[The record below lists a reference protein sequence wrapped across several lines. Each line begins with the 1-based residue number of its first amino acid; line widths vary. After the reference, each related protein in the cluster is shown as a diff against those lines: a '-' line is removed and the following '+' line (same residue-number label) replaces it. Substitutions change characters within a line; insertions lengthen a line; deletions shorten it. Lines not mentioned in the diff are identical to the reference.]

1 MAELADAYGSEPYGQ
16 PWGFNSPSP
25 HQFIMKKNIM
35 YFAIISLIAALGLT
49 GCAGQSAYFRP
60 DPSLTRGARSIDG
73 TQYLPLAKICDFYG
87 IEYKTDSIIN
97 TAKLTK
103 GSGRIVLRSGS
114 QTVLVNGAQKKMDH
128 PAVSAGGDIFVPVS
142 FVKNNFGV
150 FSLAAVSPGRNESVK
165 RYEEAAPTINERPKI
180 YEIKTI
186 VLDPGHGGKDLGA
199 TGRRLRLKEK
209 HLALSVAKDIK
220 SILESR
226 GIRVILTRKDDTFIS
241 LQRRADIANRAKAD
255 LFVSVH
261 INASRSRSLYG
272 FECYHL
278 SEATDDNARALEAFE
293 DSTLRIGA
301 DADVEHS
308 RQLDKTLWDLALTEN
323 RIESSELA
331 SYICDSVESSGAS
344 YTRGVRSAKFYVLKH
359 THIPA
364 VLIEVGYLSNKAEE
378 AKINDPKFMDK
389 MAESLANG
397 ILKYKSEYERT
408 GGFTRR

>member
-1 MAELADAYGSEPYGQ
+1 
-16 PWGFNSPSP
+16 
-25 HQFIMKKNIM
+25 MKKNNI
-35 YFAIISLIAALGLT
+35 YLVIITLIAALGLT
-49 GCAGQSAYFRP
+49 GCASQSVYFRP
-60 DPSLTRGARSIDG
+60 DSSLTRDAKSING

-87 IEYKTDSIIN
+87 IEYRSDSVIN

-103 GSGRIVLRSGS
+103 GSGRIVLMAGS

-128 PAVSAGGDIFVPVS
+128 PAVSSGGDIFVPVS

-150 FSLAAVSPGRNESVK
+150 FSSTTVSARRTEAVE
-165 RYEEAAPTINERPKI
+165 RYEEATPPVTTDRPKI

-186 VLDPGHGGKDLGA
+186 VLDAGHGGKDLGA

-209 HLALSVAKDIK
+209 YLALSVVKKIK

-261 INASRSRSLYG
+261 INASRSKSLYG

-293 DSTLRIGA
+293 DSPLRIGE
-301 DADVEHS
+301 DADIEHS
-308 RQLDKTLWDLALTEN
+308 RQLDKTIWDLMLTEN

-331 SYICDSVESSGAS
+331 SYICDSVEATGAN

-359 THIPA
+359 TNMPS
-364 VLIEVGYLSNKAEE
+364 VLAEVGYLSNKAEE

-389 MAESLANG
+389 MAEALAGG